1 MKVKQVVGEHKKGF
15 RAKKYAS
22 KPKPYIEPHK
32 PNAPEKMD
40 EEMPGQMVGKVQQVK
55 PDGTV
60 DIQKPSGDTTTVQ
73 ATALQPG
80 DNNKLTMQVPK
91 IQPGMEVDA
100 EKTIEEEPDVPYYV
114 QAGPQPMAKTGG
126 RGNTPIVP
134 SKLWTAITP
143 EVQTTAERQ
152 GFRKVM
158 LQYNNKKFFGLEGG
172 DKKLGSK
179 IIVSPSDYQVLTTPT
194 SSNGPATPANDE
206 QPGMLRRAVRSVG
219 NYLQKMDQDRDE
231 QLGINRGNPGQYNEV
246 ATPVKEAADDQLL
259 NKMLTIAGLR

>member
-32 PNAPEKMD
+32 PKAPEQVA

-80 DNNKLTMQVPK
+80 DNNKLTIQTPK

-100 EKTIEEEPDVPYYV
+100 EKTIEENPDVPYYRDWE
-114 QAGPQPMAKTGG
+114 TD
-126 RGNTPIVP
+126 
-134 SKLWTAITP
+134 
-143 EVQTTAERQ
+143 
-152 GFRKVM
+152 RK
-158 LQYNNKKFFGLEGG
+158 
-172 DKKLGSK
+172 
-179 IIVSPSDYQVLTTPT
+179 
-194 SSNGPATPANDE
+194 
-206 QPGMLRRAVRSVG
+206 SV
-219 NYLQKMDQDRDE
+219 
-231 QLGINRGNPGQYNEV
+231 V
-246 ATPVKEAADDQLL
+246 
-259 NKMLTIAGLR
+259 

>member
-1 MKVKQVVGEHKKGF
+1 MLVLALENKMKVKQVVGEHKKGF

-32 PNAPEKMD
+32 PKAPKAPEPIA

-100 EKTIEEEPDVPYYV
+100 EKTIEEEPDEAGLIKHYTAQLQALLPKATQPWEQAQIKARIQAATKDGWVPKNPDGSPIAV
-114 QAGPQPMAKTGG
+114 LPPKEWEAKMDPQT
-126 RGNTPIVP
+126 V
-134 SKLWTAITP
+134 L
-143 EVQTTAERQ
+143 
-152 GFRKVM
+152 
-158 LQYNNKKFFGLEGG
+158 
-172 DKKLGSK
+172 K
-179 IIVSPSDYQVLTTPT
+179 INGV
-194 SSNGPATPANDE
+194 NGPGLSPE
-206 QPGMLRRAVRSVG
+206 FK
-219 NYLQKMDQDRDE
+219 QKMGGAVSQ
-231 QLGINRGNPGQYNEV
+231 GIMKYTGFE
-246 ATPVKEAADDQLL
+246 ESADNKLL
-259 NKMLTIAGLR
+259 DKMLTIAGLK